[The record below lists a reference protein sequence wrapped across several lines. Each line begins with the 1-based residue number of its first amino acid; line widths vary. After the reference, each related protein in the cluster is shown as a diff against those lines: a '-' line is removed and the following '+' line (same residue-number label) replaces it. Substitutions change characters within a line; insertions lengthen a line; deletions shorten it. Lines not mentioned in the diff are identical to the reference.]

1 MILALQAK
9 RGMLNYISRKEQEEI
24 ANKYIK
30 NAADSYSFYGT
41 ANSQSQ
47 RRKSAKKVIL
57 GRWLATNPKLLI
69 LDEPTRGIDVGTR
82 TEIQKKLIRTLANE
96 GMTVLLISSE
106 LEELVACCDRVIVFT

>member
-9 RGMLNYISRKEQEEI
+9 RGIFNYISRKEQEEI
-24 ANKYIK
+24 ANKYI
-30 NAADSYSFYGT
+30 NMLRIATPSMEQQIRNLSGG
-41 ANSQSQ
+41 NQQ
-47 RRKSAKKVIL
+47 KVIL

-82 TEIQKKLIRTLANE
+82 TEIQKLIRTLAND

-106 LEELVACCDRVIVFT
+106 LKN